1 MPTKYT
7 LEQVKN
13 IFEQNKCSLKTE
25 TYENQLDKLNY
36 INFQKKN

>member
-13 IFEQNKCSLKTE
+13 IFEQNKCLLTTK
-25 TYENQLDKLNY
+25 TYENQLIKC
-36 INFQKKN
+36 